1 MDLLVVSY
9 GIAIVVSLSAGVPIL
24 TRGWR
29 HRDPAVALLGAAV
42 TIDGIEWLA
51 WTLCVFT
58 PAYGTPLGDALA
70 ITSRIGIAVSVVCV
84 IAFIGITFRRD
95 AGVARI
101 FSWMLLGA
109 LLIGFVGSG
118 VAVGDWTGEG
128 NDHVWMWIE
137 QTAVALGYGWATAEL
152 FRCYFQ
158 MRRRRALGLAD
169 PIVTNRVLLWGL
181 WAGGFFLA
189 QLMYCTSLALYG
201 AVSGLDTLTV
211 AITVS
216 AEIALWFAVFAP
228 DWYLRWVRGSA
239 PAAS

>member
-42 TIDGIEWLA
+42 TIDGIEL
-51 WTLCVFT
+51 
-58 PAYGTPLGDALA
+58 
-70 ITSRIGIAVSVVCV
+70 CV